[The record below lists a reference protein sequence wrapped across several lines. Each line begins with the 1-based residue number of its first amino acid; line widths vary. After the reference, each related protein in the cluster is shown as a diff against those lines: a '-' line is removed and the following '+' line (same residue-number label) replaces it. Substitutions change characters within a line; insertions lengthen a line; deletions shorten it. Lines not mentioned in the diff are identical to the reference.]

1 MLDSAPT
8 GMEANSEPP
17 RPVTALLPSEVSD
30 WKPSPARET
39 VNEFGVNTAE
49 PVSVLVTETEPE
61 LVKNASTVT
70 PTAAPKINPPDTENP
85 GQLMMG
91 VAFIRKF
98 TGAGLQ
104 TRVIDE
110 GKAAVAPQDRSMSKQ

>member
-1 MLDSAPT
+1 MLDAALT

-17 RPVTALLPSEVSD
+17 RPVIATLPSEVND

-70 PTAAPKINPPDTENP
+70 PTVAPEMAPPDTENP
-85 GQLMMG
+85 GQLTMG

-98 TGAGLQ
+98 TGLGLQ
-104 TRVIDE
+104 ARVIDE
-110 GKAAVAPQDRSMSKQ
+110 GRAAVAPQDRSMSKQ